1 MFQNNVC
8 HLVRFKVMPGADEV
22 FLPLITKLS
31 MLSLVWKDD
40 NFHTVIL
47 VEIKK
52 LVNQQN

>member
-1 MFQNNVC
+1 MFQDNVC
-8 HLVRFKVMPGADEV
+8 HLVRYKVMPGADEV